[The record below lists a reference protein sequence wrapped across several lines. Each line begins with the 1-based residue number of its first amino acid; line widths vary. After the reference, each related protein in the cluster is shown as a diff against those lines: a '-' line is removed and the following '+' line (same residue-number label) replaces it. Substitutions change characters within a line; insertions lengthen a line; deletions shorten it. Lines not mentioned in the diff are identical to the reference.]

1 LEKNQENIEQ
11 FIHYL
16 KVEKRY
22 SENTLTAYSK
32 DLQQFLLFLSKQFDY
47 EFKDAKHLHIRSF
60 MVELMNDK
68 ISNRSVCRKLSAL
81 KSLYKY
87 LIKKGELEFSPIANI
102 QLPKIQKKLP
112 SFIKE
117 KEILELNN
125 REIYSDDFFGLRD
138 YILVRLFYQTGMRLS
153 ELTGLKDADVSNDVI
168 KVFGK
173 RNKERMIPISSNL
186 STILKDY
193 KDLKNK
199 QFPNSSIAFIVSD
212 KGDKVYEKFVYRKV
226 NYYIG
231 KVSSLEKK
239 SPHVLR
245 HTFAT
250 HMLNNGADLNAI
262 KEILGHENLSATQV
276 YTHNS
281 FEKLKN
287 IHKQA
292 HPRG

>member
-1 LEKNQENIEQ
+1 LEKNQENINQ

-32 DLQQFLLFLSKQFDY
+32 DLQQFSLFLLKQFDFM
-47 EFKDAKHLHIRSF
+47 FKDVKHLHIRSF

-81 KSLYKY
+81 KSLYKF
-87 LIKKGELEFSPIANI
+87 LIKKGEVEFSPLANI

-112 SFIKE
+112 SFVKE
-117 KEILELNN
+117 KEILELND
-125 REIYSDDFFGLRD
+125 RSIYSEDFFGLRD
-138 YILVRLFYQTGMRLS
+138 YVLVRLFYQTGMRLS

-168 KVFGK
+168 KVVGK
-173 RNKERMIPISSNL
+173 RNKERMVPISSNL

-193 KDLKNK
+193 KVLKNK

-287 IHKQA
+287 IHQQA